1 MKSNIK
7 KLRKQKNISQKM
19 LGDSIG
25 LSQQVISRMECDR
38 SKIQVDVL
46 MKLAEYFQVS
56 TDCILGYDGET
67 KTNSSG
73 ENALRSGQPSSK
85 EINAVIEKLEL
96 LDKEERLVIWGLL
109 AKLKPYL

>member
-19 LGDSIG
+19 LGDAIG

-67 KTNSSG
+67 KTDLFA
-73 ENALRSGQPSSK
+73 ENALRSGRPSGR
-85 EINAVIEKLEL
+85 EINAVIERLEQ
-96 LDKEERLVIWGLL
+96 LDKDDRMVVWGLL